1 MIAMMDD
8 VLLVKDAVQHVLDRN
23 RQARNDDRLLII
35 ETLKEMGIILKIE
48 INGDKKMPAFES
60 ITRCRR
66 RYQQQGLYPA
76 APEIKE
82 QRDVEEQKMRNLDDW
97 FEVGK

>member
-1 MIAMMDD
+1 MIQMMDD
-8 VLLVKDAVQHVLDRN
+8 VQTVKEAVKYILERDVR
-23 RQARNDDRLLII
+23 ARNDDQLLII
-35 ETLKEMGIILKIE
+35 ETLKHMGIILKIE

-76 APEIKE
+76 DPEIKE
-82 QRDVEEQKMRNLDDW
+82 QRDEEEKKMQTLDEW
-97 FEVGK
+97 F